1 MGIVT
6 VEDLA
11 RAFVLR
17 MGMNDEDA
25 AAHAEHVL
33 DIFGFEGEII
43 DNLLDPVDRQ
53 LFYSMESHGL
63 VTARSDETTLNNGQD
78 WRTHSWAIRADR
90 LAAGARGVPVAERPG
105 ADVPFDSVYR
115 DLPSTAWSRR

>member
-1 MGIVT
+1 MAIVT

-11 RAFVLR
+11 RAFVER
-17 MGMNDEDA
+17 MGMSEEDA

-43 DNLLDPVDRQ
+43 DNLLEPQDRQ

-63 VTARSDETTLNNGQD
+63 VTARSDETTLANGQD
-78 WRTHSWAIRADR
+78 WRTHSWAIRSER
-90 LAAGARGVPVAERPG
+90 LAPRGPAAFGSRAPAEP
-105 ADVPFDSVYR
+105 AFDTVYR
-115 DLPSTAWSRR
+115 DLPANVWSRR